1 MATTEKTGDQYQKR
15 AVSPVEIVRQIQVGN
30 PEQVARLVL
39 AVSPCRSG
47 TTILLRVFS
56 AVGIESHY
64 QQIKNILRWRL
75 QGGEI
80 MWQVPQGRDRI
91 AFLKETLGPYT
102 EAESTLNPLD
112 ALLRAGFP
120 RDRLHIVIVGR
131 APLSTWASWNEWWGE
146 LTSVDKLILAY
157 QTTERIA
164 KQADQQ
170 QIARTTYVYE
180 ALRDNPAEVVVG
192 NWFARIGAP
201 YAPIAVKGW
210 QTLPPFE
217 SPESRIV
224 MPDEPPIFM
233 KHVPNIHDPVMTA
246 TRLSYHAREASIAN
260 LAAEDIRSIQKA
272 GLADVYEKWRK
283 ACEENLHVQIKPDQE
298 WRITA

>member
-1 MATTEKTGDQYQKR
+1 MNDRYQKR
-15 AVSPVEIVRQIQVGN
+15 AVSPIEIARRIDVGD

-75 QGGEI
+75 QGGE
-80 MWQVPQGRDRI
+80 MTWQAPRGRDRI
-91 AFLKETLGPYT
+91 VFLKETLGPYT
-102 EAESTLNPLD
+102 VAESTLNPLD
-112 ALLRAGFP
+112 ALLQAGFP
-120 RDRLHIVIVGR
+120 QDRLHVVIVGR
-131 APLSTWASWNEWWGE
+131 APLSAWASWDEWWGE
-146 LTSVDKLILAY
+146 LTGVDKLILAY
-157 QTTERIA
+157 QTTERVA
-164 KQADQQ
+164 KQAEEQ

-192 NWFARIGAP
+192 NWFARLGAP

-210 QTLPPFE
+210 RALPPFE
-217 SPESRIV
+217 APESRIR
-224 MPDEPPIFM
+224 MPNEPPIFM

-246 TRLSYHAREASIAN
+246 TQLSYLAREASIAN
-260 LAAEDIRSIQKA
+260 LAAEDVEEIQQA
-272 GLADVYEKWRK
+272 GLADLYEKWRK
-283 ACEENLHVQIKPDQE
+283 ACEVDLQIKIRPDQE
-298 WRITA
+298 WTIAP